1 MSLRSPFSVVAP
13 FVLAPLFVAAMAC
26 GSSSDDNDGK
36 TSASTGGATSMAT
49 TGNGFMSGA
58 GSMATGAG
66 GACNPALVATI
77 RDFKKYDGG
86 AGHPDFETFGGDG
99 LKGIVKDDLGTDH
112 KPVYAHD
119 GPTEFTTG
127 KAEFDQWYR
136 DTDGVNIP
144 IPFTIVPTVDANGL
158 ATYQNNAFF
167 PIDDQGWGNQGD
179 PHNFAFTTELHM
191 TFKYKGGEVF
201 SFTGD
206 DDLWVFMN
214 NKLAIDLGG
223 LHQSQSDSIA
233 LDDEADNLGIVI
245 GNEYPLDLFHAERHT
260 TESNFSIQSSLA
272 FTNCNPLVY

>member
-1 MSLRSPFSVVAP
+1 MSLRHAIGFYAP
-13 FVLAPLFVAAMAC
+13 VLAAALCAC
-26 GSSSDDNDGK
+26 DSSDTARST
-36 TSASTGGATSMAT
+36 TSSGNGGSAAQT
-49 TGNGFMSGA
+49 TGNGFMSGGGDTA
-58 GSMATGAG
+58 GAG
-66 GACNPALVATI
+66 GSCNPALVATI

-86 AGHPDFETFGGDG
+86 DGHPDFETFGGDG
-99 LKGIVKDDLGTDH
+99 LKGIVKDTLGDDH

-127 KAEFDQWYR
+127 KTEFDQWYR
-136 DTDGVNIP
+136 DTEGVNIP
-144 IPFTIVPTVDANGL
+144 LPFTIVPTVDQNGN

-191 TFKYKGGEVF
+191 TFVYKGGDTF

-223 LHQSQSDSIA
+223 LHSSQSDMIS
-233 LDDEADNLGIVI
+233 LDDAADELGIEI
-245 GNEYPLDLFHAERHT
+245 GKEYPLDLFHAERHT
-260 TESNFSIQSSLA
+260 TESNFSIQSSLQ
-272 FTNCNPLVY
+272 FTNCTPIVF